1 MSHVE
6 RHATLHG
13 EPDVMAKRPTN
24 MAASVRHRL
33 ADIARSNGEDFQ
45 YVLTRYGIERL
56 LYRLAQSSHAG
67 SFVLKGAA
75 LFQLW
80 SDQPHRPTRDDKR
93 SAAGRLRPP
102 STCC

>member
-67 SFVLKGAA
+67 QCTFSNPNGGRSISGLESVTIHMLRSLSAEFVT
-75 LFQLW
+75 
-80 SDQPHRPTRDDKR
+80 S
-93 SAAGRLRPP
+93 
-102 STCC
+102 